1 MPGSDTV
8 NDFNLEELELLNK
21 VFDRAAIGVDE
32 TAAKALQQRIFEALE
47 QRRELESLDFDD
59 CLGGGCK
66 L

>member
-1 MPGSDTV
+1 VPGSDTV
-8 NDFNLEELELLNK
+8 NDFNLEELELLNS
-21 VFDRAAIGVDE
+21 VFERAAIGADE
-32 TAAKALQQRIFEALE
+32 TSAQALHQRVTQALE